1 MRVTYL
7 KAGASSVTTVT
18 DGPFFGGTT
27 GGKDLF
33 KAGEVEENESAPAQP
48 NQALALQLLERPGDD
63 LSRCSYATGELI
75 VSEPRIEDDAV
86 VRGDP
91 AAPCKVKR
99 TRTRRP
105 CTCRAETVSSTAAWQ
120 PLGGRGIE

>member
-1 MRVTYL
+1 MM
-7 KAGASSVTTVT
+7 
-18 DGPFFGGTT
+18 

-75 VSEPRIEDDAV
+75 VSEPRIEEDALV
-86 VRGDP
+86 HGDP
-91 AAPCKVKR
+91 AAPCKVQEDPDQASLHLPSR
-99 TRTRRP
+99 DDFQQGSHGSLSV
-105 CTCRAETVSSTAAWQ
+105 AEASNDPGSQ
-120 PLGGRGIE
+120 FGSIPE